1 MDQSTEEKLHML
13 CIQLKEQG
21 VEIEELAHLTLA
33 VESTKIPIHKKAVNI
48 FIQNWKRVRG
58 ELRESKELIKLLNQ
72 ARKNGKET
80 LREDERLF
88 IRQQLKDFFRV
99 FPASIIAGANA
110 VLPIPGTSLITPI
123 LLKKLN
129 LLPSRWREAHMLKT
143 LQEAHQK
150 LKEQGKTKE
159 LALLSQ
165 IESELEEQAQ
175 QRQECDLLIVWDAN
189 KNGIWDEEEKQTYQ
203 EELKKTRTI
212 YQEAKDER
220 SWFVLQ
226 EGLIFGPTAL
236 RAVSGT
242 LDALIR
248 FQDKTQ
254 WVRYQ
259 DMLAFTS

>member
-1 MDQSTEEKLHML
+1 
-13 CIQLKEQG
+13 
-21 VEIEELAHLTLA
+21 
-33 VESTKIPIHKKAVNI
+33 
-48 FIQNWKRVRG
+48 
-58 ELRESKELIKLLNQ
+58 
-72 ARKNGKET
+72 
-80 LREDERLF
+80 
-88 IRQQLKDFFRV
+88 
-99 FPASIIAGANA
+99 
-110 VLPIPGTSLITPI
+110 
-123 LLKKLN
+123 
-129 LLPSRWREAHMLKT
+129 MLKT
-143 LQEAHQK
+143 LQKAHQK

-159 LALLSQ
+159 LVLLSQ

-189 KNGIWDEEEKQTYQ
+189 QNGIWDEEEKQTYQ